1 MKLMKR
7 MMKDLMR
14 KTNVTTKLALK
25 PFNKV
30 VNLKMMRMTMLQVS
44 IVLNCLISCDAHS
57 Y

>member
-7 MMKDLMR
+7 MRKDLMR
-14 KTNVTTKLALK
+14 KTNVTTKSALK

-30 VNLKMMRMTMLQVS
+30 VNLKMTKMTMLQVS
-44 IVLNCLISCDAHS
+44 IVIKCLISCDTHS